1 MFQKLKKLLGLGEK
15 EQPAPSPVEMP
26 SPDSPSIYDDPV
38 LMERAIQDL
47 VWKRIW
53 MKNQGLFQG
62 SKTRA
67 REART
72 GKPAPW
78 RIRRHL
84 KAAETASM
92 REAQEI

>member
-15 EQPAPSPVEMP
+15 EQPAPLPVQLP
-26 SPDSPSIYDDPV
+26 SPASPSIYDDPEA
-38 LMERAIQDL
+38 MERFVRDL

-53 MKNQGLFQG
+53 DKNQGLFQG

-78 RIRRHL
+78 RIRRQQRTAE
-84 KAAETASM
+84 KAASQI
-92 REAQEI
+92 AQEI